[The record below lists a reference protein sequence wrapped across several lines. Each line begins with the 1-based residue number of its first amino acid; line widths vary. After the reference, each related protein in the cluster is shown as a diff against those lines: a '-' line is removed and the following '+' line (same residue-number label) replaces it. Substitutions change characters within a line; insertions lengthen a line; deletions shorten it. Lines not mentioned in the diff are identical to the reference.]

1 MPQLHQFLIA
11 SCTICMFSWDA
22 SLTHSNNIDRSLV
35 NLLTSVLFSL
45 PHCRSWAFDFVK
57 TNGTYWPDALLEKRP
72 PSNPNRMVL
81 ATLMACLAKR
91 LAKDG
96 QVLCNRLR
104 RGYLDCLVRANRHL
118 PTYNHHHN
126 AFDSSLREPFVLFHF
141 GDTSSPITWFW
152 VCIDLTLWSNM
163 SHVVKCKR
171 ETAPP
176 SVFFCWTRQSS
187 LRLSGLA
194 VIFFTI
200 YIATNLPCIIQHE
213 GRFGETEPAFLEYH
227 WDEQRSWVH
236 EANSTKC
243 PGMAPS
249 IKKRQKITRGA
260 LTLLESRLT
269 RDKNGPELLED
280 MHKHTS
286 GKIWFLWITLFFT
299 HKEKLLALTHFG
311 IVWL

>member
-1 MPQLHQFLIA
+1 LHAPFAWL
-11 SCTICMFSWDA
+11 FSWISSCAPRDA
-22 SLTHSNNIDRSLV
+22 SLTAHSNNIDRSLV
-35 NLLTSVLFSL
+35 NFLSSVLFSL

-171 ETAPP
+171 EAAPA

-194 VIFFTI
+194 VIIFFTI

-213 GRFGETEPAFLEYH
+213 GRFLWNWTSVPWLPLRWAAFVSP
-227 WDEQRSWVH
+227 RSKLDQMSRH
-236 EANSTKC
+236 
-243 PGMAPS
+243 
-249 IKKRQKITRGA
+249 GA
-260 LTLLESRLT
+260 FHQS
-269 RDKNGPELLED
+269 DK
-280 MHKHTS
+280 
-286 GKIWFLWITLFFT
+286 
-299 HKEKLLALTHFG
+299 KLLVGLSLDLKAAWRETRTGLSYWKACISTHQVKSDFCG
-311 IVWL
+311 